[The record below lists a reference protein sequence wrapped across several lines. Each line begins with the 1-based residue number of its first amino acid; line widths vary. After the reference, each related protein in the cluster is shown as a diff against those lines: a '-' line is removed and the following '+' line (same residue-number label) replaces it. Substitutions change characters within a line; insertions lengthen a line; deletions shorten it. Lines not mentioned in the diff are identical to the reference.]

1 MEGRSSRERPES
13 AMPDDVVL
21 TTEPRSD
28 RGSRPAGRLRRSGKV
43 PAVVYGLGADTLE
56 VAVPAREL
64 NHILSHG
71 ANTLI
76 TLKLDG
82 DDALTLAR
90 QVQRHPTRG
99 ELLHVDF
106 IRVRTDV
113 AVAAEVPLHLEGE
126 PQGVK
131 SGGVLEQLV
140 FQLSI
145 EAMPQNIPQ
154 AITATIEHL
163 EIGDQLRLNEITL
176 PTGVTATIEEDT
188 LVAQVVAPR
197 VQEEEVAEVAEGEE
211 GEEGAPVAEGEG
223 GAAAE
228 GSSEGESSGDGGE

>member
-1 MEGRSSRERPES
+1 
-13 AMPDDVVL
+13 MPDDVVL

-56 VAVPAREL
+56 VTVPAREL
-64 NHILSHG
+64 NHILAHG

-76 TLKLDG
+76 TLKVDG
-82 DDALTLAR
+82 GDALTLAR
-90 QVQRHPTRG
+90 QIQRHPTRG

-113 AVAAEVPLHLEGE
+113 AVAAEVALHLEGE
-126 PQGVK
+126 PAGVK
-131 SGGVLEQLV
+131 SGGVLEQLI

-154 AITATIEHL
+154 EIVASIEHL
-163 EIGDQLRLNEITL
+163 EIGDQLRLNEVTL
-176 PTGVTATIEEDT
+176 PNGVVATIEEDT
-188 LVAQVVAPR
+188 LIAQVVAPR
-197 VQEEEVAEVAEGEE
+197 VQEEEAEAVEGEE
-211 GEEGAPVAEGEG
+211 GEEGAAAAEGEG
-223 GAAAE
+223 APAAE